1 MTLNV
6 SGILNR
12 VPTAPC
18 LCDKPDPGIVLEDRD
33 GKVLETLC
41 ARCRGATLPKEEL
54 GDDWAQYTS
63 LFPIFLN
70 WGGL

>member
-1 MTLNV
+1 MVLNA
-6 SGILNR
+6 SEMLNR

-18 LCDKPDPGIVLEDRD
+18 RRDKPVPGIALEDGD

-41 ARCRGATLPKEEL
+41 ARCRGAIMPKEEL

-63 LFPIFLN
+63 LFPIFPN
-70 WGGL
+70 RGMP